1 MSNMLNLSKA
11 ESDNLLNLRKNT
23 LQLCLEKTNLLNTK
37 ARVAVALDFSSS
49 MSRLYKDGSV
59 QAVIERLLP
68 IAVQFDD
75 NGEMELW
82 LFDNGYKRMPNI
94 SLNNY
99 YGYIKR
105 EILDKGY
112 RMGGTCYAPV
122 MKDIA
127 NKYIKEEPMP
137 IADYVIFIT
146 DGANSDRA
154 AAKETI
160 VENANYPIFWQF
172 VGIGNERFE
181 FLRKLD
187 ELDGRYV
194 DNANFFEINNLLD
207 SSDNEIYSKLLA
219 EFPAWLEDP
228 KVKELI
234 SVKYKGQNNKK
245 GLFSRLFG

>member
-37 ARVAVALDFSSS
+37 ARVAVALDFSGS

-105 EILDKGY
+105 EILDNIHFCG
-112 RMGGTCYAPV
+112 
-122 MKDIA
+122 
-127 NKYIKEEPMP
+127 IK
-137 IADYVIFIT
+137 AD
-146 DGANSDRA
+146 
-154 AAKETI
+154 
-160 VENANYPIFWQF
+160 
-172 VGIGNERFE
+172 
-181 FLRKLD
+181 
-187 ELDGRYV
+187 
-194 DNANFFEINNLLD
+194 
-207 SSDNEIYSKLLA
+207 
-219 EFPAWLEDP
+219 
-228 KVKELI
+228 
-234 SVKYKGQNNKK
+234 
-245 GLFSRLFG
+245 FSP

>member
-1 MSNMLNLSKA
+1 MLNLSKA

-37 ARVAVALDFSSS
+37 ARVAVALDFSGS

-194 DNANFFEINNLLD
+194 DNANFFALDDIERVADSVLYQRLL
-207 SSDNEIYSKLLA
+207 NEYPGWLA
-219 EFPAWLEDP
+219 LPEVQKMISGQPA
-228 KVKELI
+228 
-234 SVKYKGQNNKK
+234 KK
-245 GLFSRLFG
+245 GFFRGLFG